1 MWKTRDFNPTG
12 TNNNVWEVIEEVGLK
27 IVIKKDNNLI
37 RVADLHSRDNDLEEQ
52 SNATLISQAPEMLS
66 ILQTIDA
73 MGYLN
78 PTQIARIKS
87 VLDIVERGGKG
98 NTNLRMRF
106 ENITDSELVEIEYG
120 TIKYPKAYR
129 DLAGQEFERRDRL
142 GLINKKAEDKRYEK
156 NSK

>member
-1 MWKTRDFNPTG
+1 
-12 TNNNVWEVIEEVGLK
+12 
-27 IVIKKDNNLI
+27 
-37 RVADLHSRDNDLEEQ
+37 
-52 SNATLISQAPEMLS
+52 MLS

-73 MGYLN
+73 RGELN
-78 PTQIARIKS
+78 PTQLARIKS
-87 VLDIVERGGKG
+87 VLDIIERGGKG
-98 NTNLRMRF
+98 NTNLRRRF

-129 DLAGQEFERRDRL
+129 DLAGIEFERRERL